1 MLVIS
6 ETYKEGFKMDRYQS
20 AKITGI
26 LGMVGNIF
34 LLVIKAVAGIMSNSQ
49 SLLADA
55 FNSAG
60 DIFSSCMTFIGNK
73 ISSKEA
79 DDDHHMGH
87 GKAEYIYSMLISI
100 SMFMLSATMIKNV
113 IQNLIHKEYM
123 TYSTWLVIV
132 CITTIITKLSLFIY
146 TSYLYKK
153 NKNILILA
161 NSKDHRNDVFI
172 TSLSLLS
179 IILNKQIVFLDS
191 IAGIL
196 ISLWIMNTS
205 IQLFKES
212 YDVLMDKSMDEE
224 TKEKVL
230 KIINKHKEVLRI
242 NHFNSTPVGYRYQ
255 ISFTI
260 FVDGN
265 LTTFESHDIANSLE
279 REIEKEIPEIYLS
292 IIHVNPVAIDK
303 E

>member
-1 MLVIS
+1 
-6 ETYKEGFKMDRYQS
+6 MDRYQS

-26 LGMVGNIF
+26 LGMIGNIF
-34 LLVIKAVAGIMSNSQ
+34 LLIIKAIAGVMSNSQ

-73 ISSKEA
+73 ISSKGA
-79 DDDHHMGH
+79 DEEHHFGY

-100 SMFMLSATMIKNV
+100 SMFLLSGTMIKNV
-113 IQNLIHKEYM
+113 IVNLINKEYLI
-123 TYSTWLVIV
+123 YSKWLVIV
-132 CITTIITKLSLFIY
+132 CIITIIVKLALFIY
-146 TSYLYKK
+146 TSILYKK
-153 NKNILILA
+153 HHNILILA

-172 TSLSLLS
+172 TSLTLLS
-179 IILNKQIVFLDS
+179 IFFSQKIIFLDS
-191 IAGIL
+191 IAGII
-196 ISLWIMNTS
+196 ISVWIAITA
-205 IQLFKES
+205 IKLFIES
-212 YDVLMDKSMDEE
+212 YDVLMDKCMDAE

-230 KIINKHKEVLRI
+230 KIINQHEEVLKI

-265 LTTFESHDIANSLE
+265 LSTFKSHEIANALE

-292 IIHVNPVAIDK
+292 IIHVNPVAVK
-303 E
+303 EEKLEK